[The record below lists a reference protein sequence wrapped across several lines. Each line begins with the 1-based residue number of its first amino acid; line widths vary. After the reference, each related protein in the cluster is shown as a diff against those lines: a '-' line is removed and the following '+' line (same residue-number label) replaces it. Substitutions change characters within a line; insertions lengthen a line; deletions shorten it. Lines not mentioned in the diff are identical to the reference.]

1 MDRIKLMSMIGTLM
15 LENPKEANQVET
27 ALLKAHSPQDVDA
40 ALSLSLAAA
49 GVDADDQRHA
59 AAGDDDERDA
69 AAGGDENDLM
79 PVNPA
84 RIQSNANPP
93 LSAPRVY
100 KPSTR
105 TMW

>member
-1 MDRIKLMSMIGTLM
+1 
-15 LENPKEANQVET
+15 
-27 ALLKAHSPQDVDA
+27 
-40 ALSLSLAAA
+40 
-49 GVDADDQRHA
+49 
-59 AAGDDDERDA
+59 
-69 AAGGDENDLM
+69 M